1 MLGVDPV
8 KEIDDALRFQRSRRA
23 EAQIELE
30 AATHRRDKAL
40 GDVDQANA
48 DIATARAVIRA
59 RDVDIDKLLEQRLQ
73 HVPYQR
79 RPLDG

>member
-1 MLGVDPV
+1 MRTDPV
-8 KEIDDALRFQRSRRA
+8 VEIDAALRFQKSRRA

-40 GDVDQANA
+40 GDVDQAQT

-59 RDVDIDKLLEQRLQ
+59 RSIDIDQLLEQRQALI
-73 HVPYQR
+73 P
-79 RPLDG
+79 RPRSTFD